1 MIKIY
6 TDGSF
11 RRPNH
16 GAWATIVIHP
26 CGKID
31 EFSEY
36 VKDTTIS
43 RMELQA
49 ILVGLNNVPSSSDV
63 CVFTD
68 SQYATLCIMRWIPM
82 WERND
87 WITSTNKPVANQ
99 DILMALS
106 KKRMEFEN
114 RLVVTWVR
122 RNTTYYNKKCDSIVQ
137 KITRAH
143 AYPTKLT

>member
-16 GAWATIVIHP
+16 GAWATIIIHP
-26 CGKID
+26 CGRID
-31 EFSEY
+31 EFSAY

-49 ILVGLNNVPSSSDV
+49 ILEGLNNISPTGHVQ
-63 CVFTD
+63 VFTD

-82 WERND
+82 WEKNN
-87 WITSTNKPVANQ
+87 WITSTNRPVANQ

-106 KKRMEFEN
+106 KKRMEFED

-122 RNTTYYNKKCDSIVQ
+122 RNTTYYNKKCDTIVQ
-137 KITRAH
+137 KITRER
-143 AYPTKLT
+143 AYPRNLT